1 MISRYHDITI
11 SRRRLGPW
19 VGVGRC
25 KELTHNDV
33 AHIFLLVRSYS
44 VLSSFLSSL
53 FFLVFF
59 FWWSRSHVTTRLCL
73 CCRRSSFSCDFLGS
87 VYSFIAR
94 TAPAPAPLVLRP
106 RLTLRLRLSSLVFRR
121 RRGGF
126 LSFLLS
132 FSSPSFLLFLFD
144 QISIRTWF

>member
-1 MISRYHDITI
+1 MISRYHDITTTA
-11 SRRRLGPW
+11 W
-19 VGVGRC
+19 AVGWCWSVQGTYPQRC
-25 KELTHNDV
+25 CPYFP
-33 AHIFLLVRSYS
+33 ACSF
-44 VLSSFLSSL
+44 VLSPFLSSL

-94 TAPAPAPLVLRP
+94 TAPAPLVLRP

-121 RRGGF
+121 RRGGGSFPF

>member
-1 MISRYHDITI
+1 MLSRYHDITI
-11 SRRRLGPW
+11 SRRQLGPW
-19 VGVGRC
+19 VGGRSVQGTYPQRC
-25 KELTHNDV
+25 CPYFP
-33 AHIFLLVRSYS
+33 ACSF
-44 VLSSFLSSL
+44 VLSPFLSSL

-94 TAPAPAPLVLRP
+94 TAPAPLVLRP